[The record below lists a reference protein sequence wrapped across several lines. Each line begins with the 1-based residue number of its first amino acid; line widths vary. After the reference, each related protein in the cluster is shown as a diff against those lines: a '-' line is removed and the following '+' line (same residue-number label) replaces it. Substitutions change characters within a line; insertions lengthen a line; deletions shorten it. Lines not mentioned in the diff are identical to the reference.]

1 MEFVGVIKQENAK
14 ELFESKSCKVH
25 EYEDNILVKY
35 PHGVTLD
42 DGEGGWLK
50 YCRGAV
56 YSKEHVLYVPPVRFI
71 EGELEDLQHLENKDS
86 FSIQEYIDGTLISV
100 WHNNEKDKWF
110 ISTRSKIGALC
121 QWHNSKTF
129 RQMFLDILKEN
140 NGDFDILDKS
150 QGYTFVMVHK
160 DNRIVQKYNK
170 NRIVLVSAW
179 SKETETYCNIEDIHQ
194 KTKEQSE
201 TEHSW
206 FSLPKVLEIDNIK
219 EYLESNNAQD
229 VAGVTLI
236 NNKER
241 YKIMH
246 PNYMTYKTLNGES
259 HLPLFNYLSNRKNG
273 KIPDYL
279 KVFPENRRS
288 YNTMKYKVHDFT
300 QDLYDTYGYVFKE
313 KRIKLTDAPFSM
325 KPLLYELHGQ
335 YLENKKA
342 IAFSNVMEYINEL
355 PTPRLYFAMSKY
367 SKELK
372 EKNNKILVEQIISDT
387 VDEMVDSINEP
398 EEPEEPKEPKEPE
411 QIIEHP

>member
-1 MEFVGVIKQENAK
+1 MEIVGVIKQENAK

-25 EYEDNILVKY
+25 EYEDNTLVKY

-56 YSKEHVLYVPPVRFI
+56 YSKEKVLYVPPVRFI
-71 EGELEDLQHLENKDS
+71 EDELENIDNFDS
-86 FSIQEYIDGTLISV
+86 FSQQEYIDGTLISV
-100 WHNNEKDKWF
+100 WHNHEQDKWF

-121 QWHNSKTF
+121 HWNNTKTF
-129 RQMFLDILKEN
+129 RRMFLDILDEK
-140 NGDFDILDKS
+140 NGNFDILDKS
-150 QGYTFVMVHK
+150 LGYTFAMVHT

-179 SKETETYCNIEDIHQ
+179 SKETDTFCNIEDTLQ

-201 TEHSW
+201 NDYSW
-206 FSLPKVLEIDNIK
+206 FSLPKVLEIDDIK
-219 EYLESNNAQD
+219 EYLESKNAED
-229 VAGVTLI
+229 IAGITLI

-241 YKIMH
+241 YKVMH
-246 PNYMTYKTLNGES
+246 PDYKSYKELNGES

-279 KVFPENRRS
+279 KIFPENRRT
-288 YNTMKYKVHDFT
+288 YNNMKYKVHDFT

-335 YLENKKA
+335 YLENKQA
-342 IAFSNVMEYINEL
+342 IAFSNVMEYINDL
-355 PTPRLYFAMSKY
+355 PTPRLYFAISKY
-367 SKELK
+367 NKELK
-372 EKNNKILVEQIISDT
+372 EKNTKVLVEQIIIDT
-387 VDEMVDSINEP
+387 VDDMVDNIEPEEPDEP
-398 EEPEEPKEPKEPE
+398 EEPEEPDETT
-411 QIIEHP
+411 IENP